1 MLAPCFRA
9 KNLSYARGI
18 LDGLQHNH
26 EKGLPLVKVSF
37 RKETPVSEQAFLDAK
52 TLYTKFKKFEDY
64 LLRIE
69 MSTMNIYS
77 NNKEWLLELSTS
89 VSPESVEEFWEP
101 NENYSDLLVE
111 NTIIVDESNGFEYK
125 VTLGNKFGNNGFAN
139 FAKAN
144 PSLVKVGPVL
154 MEEMEND
161 GYVNNLYFYARDQK
175 VLNLCSLLL
184 DNVRRIDKLV
194 VKPNLDKQLYG
205 TE

>member
-37 RKETPVSEQAFLDAK
+37 RKETPISEQAFLDAK
-52 TLYTKFKKFEDY
+52 TLYTRFKKFEDY

-69 MSTMNIYS
+69 MSTMNVYS
-77 NNKEWLLELSTS
+77 NNKEWLLELSKS
-89 VSPESVEEFWEP
+89 VSPESVGEFWEP
-101 NENYSDLLVE
+101 NEQYSDLLVE
-111 NTIIVDESNGFEYK
+111 NTIIVHESNGFEYK
-125 VTLGNKFGNNGFAN
+125 VTLGNKFGNSGFAN

-194 VKPNLDKQLYG
+194 VKPNIDK
-205 TE
+205 